1 MEIIN
6 GNLDNLIE
14 VFNEPGVE
22 GGGSCWYLMGC
33 SNDGGCIVM
42 PCINDGCFIDTCP
55 FQLCNCWGGF
65 GCNKYN

>member
-42 PCINDGCFIDTCP
+42 PCLTAGPDVCSPVNISICVTVNLG
-55 FQLCNCWGGF
+55 
-65 GCNKYN
+65 